1 MIERRRKSGI
11 YEEGEEGRN
20 GEREKERDRE
30 RERDGQREKKKERK
44 RGIGFC
50 SRNTSLL
57 EPFTESPVIKKPR
70 SISSMGALCGSV
82 YVRFGA
88 RAQRRHRGGGR
99 GCEGPRGTASARR
112 TPETIMRASREHKAR
127 PGGSL

>member
-1 MIERRRKSGI
+1 MGYTKRVRKGETENERRR
-11 YEEGEEGRN
+11 ET
-20 GEREKERDRE
+20 EKERGMDK
-30 RERDGQREKKKERK
+30 EKKRKKERE
-44 RGIGFC
+44 GSIGFC